1 MQVGNLRIEEEHP
14 YIMKDIVLNNNIGV
28 IIGLTGSIKGQ
39 VMINIPEDI
48 GKKIASNMMGG
59 VPIAAFDDIAKSAI
73 CELGNMIVGNA
84 ATGLYDMGLKVDIT
98 SPSVIEG
105 KGMIYC
111 VANQDILSLPLKTGD
126 NQIQIHISIK
136 E

>member
-1 MQVGNLRIEEEHP
+1 MQVGNLKIEEEHP

-28 IIGLTGSIKGQ
+28 IIGLTGSMKGQ
-39 VMINIPEDI
+39 VMINIPEEI
-48 GKKIASNMMGG
+48 GKKIASNMLGG
-59 VPIAAFDDIAKSAI
+59 LPIAALDDTAKNAI
-73 CELGNMIVGNA
+73 CQLGNMIVGNA

-98 SPSVIEG
+98 SPCVIEG
-105 KGMIYC
+105 KGMIYF
-111 VANQDILSLPLKTGD
+111 VANQDIVSLSFKTED